1 MDRAPPGPETT
12 LSRTAGE
19 PLRPGSELRGPR
31 LLATFQEGG
40 ACSKRAECLEGRP
53 ADIVKIGVGLPFRT
67 SRDSWPAIE
76 SLAREA
82 DEGPYSSFAVIDR
95 LAYDNYEP
103 LVMLAALASV
113 TRRIRLMTA
122 VLVGPLRRAGVLA
135 KQAATIDAVSGG
147 RLSLGIAVGSR
158 EDDALVAP
166 SGFHDR
172 GRRFDRQLDLMRRI
186 WRGEVVN
193 EAQRA
198 VGPETVQSGGP
209 ELLIGG
215 TAPRAL
221 DRVGK
226 YADGYV
232 MGGRALDR
240 EWAAGILESI
250 EESWRAHGRAGRP
263 RIVASMLTALGPGA
277 EDTVRD
283 AFADY
288 YGGDP
293 ARLEAR
299 VARANLTTPAAIRE
313 AVAFHRELGTD
324 ELILKPATLAP
335 DQIDRLTDVVA
346 KEL

>member
-1 MDRAPPGPETT
+1 M
-12 LSRTAGE
+12 
-19 PLRPGSELRGPR
+19 
-31 LLATFQEGG
+31 
-40 ACSKRAECLEGRP
+40 
-53 ADIVKIGVGLPFRT
+53 KIGVGLPFKT

-76 SLAREA
+76 ALARKVEQ
-82 DEGPYSSFAVIDR
+82 GPYSSIAVIDR

-103 LVMLAALASV
+103 LAMLAALASI
-113 TRRIRLMTA
+113 TKRIRLMTA
-122 VLVGPLRRAGVLA
+122 VLVGPLRGAGVLA

-158 EDDALVAP
+158 EDDAMVAP

-172 GRRFDRQLDLMRRI
+172 GRRFNNQLELMRRI
-186 WRGEVVN
+186 WRGELVN
-193 EAQRA
+193 GAQRP
-198 VGPETVQSGGP
+198 VGPETVQSRGP

-240 EWAAGILESI
+240 VWTKNILQI
-250 EESWRAHGRAGRP
+250 IDESWRAHRRIGRP

-277 EDTVRD
+277 EDSIRST
-283 AFADY
+283 FADY
-288 YGGDP
+288 YGNDP
-293 ARLEAR
+293 ARLKAR
-299 VARANLTTPAAIRE
+299 VSQANLSTPESIRDAIS
-313 AVAFHRELGTD
+313 FHRELGTD

-335 DQIDRLTDVVA
+335 NQLDLLTEVVS
-346 KEL
+346 KEQ

>member
-1 MDRAPPGPETT
+1 M
-12 LSRTAGE
+12 
-19 PLRPGSELRGPR
+19 
-31 LLATFQEGG
+31 
-40 ACSKRAECLEGRP
+40 
-53 ADIVKIGVGLPFRT
+53 KIGIGLPFKT

-76 SLAREA
+76 ALARKA

-103 LVMLAALASV
+103 LIMLAALASV
-113 TRRIRLMTA
+113 TRRVRLMTA

-135 KQAATIDAVSGG
+135 KQAATIDAISGG
-147 RLSLGIAVGSR
+147 RLSLGMGVGSR
-158 EDDALVAP
+158 EDDSLVAP
-166 SGFHDR
+166 AGFHDR
-172 GRRFDRQLDLMRRI
+172 GRRFNTQLELMRRI
-186 WRGEVVN
+186 WRGEIVN
-193 EAQRA
+193 DARRP
-198 VGPETVQSGGP
+198 VGPEPARSGGP

-232 MGGRALDR
+232 MGGGALDR
-240 EWAAGILESI
+240 EGAAGVLRQVN
-250 EESWRAHGRAGRP
+250 ESWERHGRSGRP
-263 RIVASMLTALGPGA
+263 RVVASVLAALGPGA
-277 EDTVRD
+277 EDAIRD

-299 VARANLTTPAAIRE
+299 LARANLSTPDSIRDAI
-313 AVAFHRELGTD
+313 ALHRNLGTD

-335 DQIDRLTDVVA
+335 EQYERLTDVVA
-346 KEL
+346 RET

>member
-1 MDRAPPGPETT
+1 M
-12 LSRTAGE
+12 
-19 PLRPGSELRGPR
+19 
-31 LLATFQEGG
+31 
-40 ACSKRAECLEGRP
+40 
-53 ADIVKIGVGLPFRT
+53 KIGIGLPFKT

-76 SLAREA
+76 ALARQA

-103 LVMLAALASV
+103 LVMLAALASA
-113 TRRIRLMTA
+113 TRHIRLMTA

-135 KQAATIDAVSGG
+135 KQAATIDAISGG

-158 EDDALVAP
+158 EDDSLAAP

-172 GRRFDRQLDLMRRI
+172 GRRFDGQLDLIRKI
-186 WRGEVVN
+186 WRGEIVN
-193 EAQRA
+193 DAERP

-240 EWAAGILESI
+240 EWARGILAQVD
-250 EESWRAHGRAGRP
+250 ESWRTHGRAGRP

-277 EDTVRD
+277 EEAVRG

-299 VARANLTTPAAIRE
+299 VARGNLTTPDAIRE
-313 AVAFHRELGTD
+313 AMAFHRELGTD

-335 DQIDRLTDVVA
+335 DQIDRLTEVIA
-346 KEL
+346 KS

>member
-1 MDRAPPGPETT
+1 M
-12 LSRTAGE
+12 
-19 PLRPGSELRGPR
+19 
-31 LLATFQEGG
+31 
-40 ACSKRAECLEGRP
+40 
-53 ADIVKIGVGLPFRT
+53 KIGIGLPFKT

-76 SLAREA
+76 ALARKA
-82 DEGPYSSFAVIDR
+82 DQGPYSSFAVIDR

-113 TRRIRLMTA
+113 TTRIRLMTA
-122 VLVGPLRRAGVLA
+122 VLVGPLRNAGVLA

-158 EDDALVAP
+158 EDDSLVAP

-172 GRRFDRQLDLMRRI
+172 GRRFNRQLELMRRI
-186 WRGEVVN
+186 WRGEIVN
-193 EAQRA
+193 DAQRP
-198 VGPETVQSGGP
+198 VGPEAAQSGGP

-232 MGGRALDR
+232 MGGGALDR
-240 EWAAGILESI
+240 EWAAGVLQQVN
-250 EESWRAHGRAGRP
+250 ESWQRHGREGRP
-263 RIVASMLTALGPGA
+263 RIVASVLAALGPGA
-277 EDTVRD
+277 EDALRG

-288 YGGDP
+288 YGSDP

-299 VARANLTTPAAIRE
+299 LARANLSTPEAIRD
-313 AVAFHRELGTD
+313 AIAFHRELGTD
-324 ELILKPATLAP
+324 ELVLKPASLAP
-335 DQIDRLTDVVA
+335 DQFERLTDVVA
-346 KEL
+346 NA

>member
-1 MDRAPPGPETT
+1 M
-12 LSRTAGE
+12 
-19 PLRPGSELRGPR
+19 
-31 LLATFQEGG
+31 
-40 ACSKRAECLEGRP
+40 
-53 ADIVKIGVGLPFRT
+53 KIGIGLPFKT

-76 SLAREA
+76 ALARKA

-103 LVMLAALASV
+103 LIMLAALASV
-113 TRRIRLMTA
+113 TKRVRLMTA

-147 RLSLGIAVGSR
+147 RLSLGMGVGSR
-158 EDDALVAP
+158 EDDSLVAP
-166 SGFHDR
+166 AGYHDR
-172 GRRFDRQLDLMRRI
+172 GRRFNTQLELMRRI
-186 WRGEVVN
+186 WRGEIVN
-193 EAQRA
+193 DARRP
-198 VGPETVQSGGP
+198 VGPEAARSGGP

-232 MGGRALDR
+232 MGGGALDR
-240 EWAAGILESI
+240 EGAAGVLRQVN
-250 EESWRAHGRAGRP
+250 ESWERHGRSGRP
-263 RIVASMLTALGPGA
+263 RVVASVLAALGPGA
-277 EDTVRD
+277 EDAIRD

-299 VARANLTTPAAIRE
+299 LARANLSTPESIRDAI
-313 AVAFHRELGTD
+313 ALHRDLGTD
-324 ELILKPATLAP
+324 ELILKPATLEP
-335 DQIDRLTDVVA
+335 DQYERLTDVVA
-346 KEL
+346 KET

>member
-1 MDRAPPGPETT
+1 M
-12 LSRTAGE
+12 
-19 PLRPGSELRGPR
+19 
-31 LLATFQEGG
+31 
-40 ACSKRAECLEGRP
+40 
-53 ADIVKIGVGLPFRT
+53 KIGIGLPFKT

-76 SLAREA
+76 ALARKA

-103 LVMLAALASV
+103 LIMLAALASV
-113 TRRIRLMTA
+113 TRRVRLMTA

-135 KQAATIDAVSGG
+135 KQAATINAISGG
-147 RLSLGIAVGSR
+147 RLSLGMGVGSR
-158 EDDALVAP
+158 EDDSLVAP

-172 GRRFDRQLDLMRRI
+172 GRRFNTQLELMRRI
-186 WRGEVVN
+186 WRGEIVN
-193 EAQRA
+193 DARRP
-198 VGPETVQSGGP
+198 VGPEAVRSGGP

-232 MGGRALDR
+232 MGGGALDR
-240 EWAAGILESI
+240 EGAAGVLRQVN
-250 EESWRAHGRAGRP
+250 ESWERHGRSGRP
-263 RIVASMLTALGPGA
+263 RVVASVLAALGPGA
-277 EDTVRD
+277 EEAIRD

-299 VARANLTTPAAIRE
+299 LARANLSTPESIRDAI
-313 AVAFHRELGTD
+313 ALHRDLGTD

-335 DQIDRLTDVVA
+335 EQYERLTDVVA
-346 KEL
+346 RET